1 MGFADGFVVALT
13 LADGI
18 QKWERNLST
27 SGGLQF
33 LDADAT
39 PVLDDQGNLFAASY
53 KDGVYAL
60 KAENGDLEWNTVRPG
75 TNSMVR
81 SGDVLLLGGDG
92 KIAAMHTQTGRELWS
107 LDLTPGKKSGA
118 TAGRPPLL
126 LRGLLAVP
134 TAKELVFVDPL
145 KGRAKVAFN
154 PGKGVTATPV
164 LYNGRLYV
172 LSNLGTV
179 FALQLRGGGS

>member
-1 MGFADGFVVALT
+1 LFVVDRKTGKWKWQYRRDAPPGFTVRGTSTPVVKDDVVYMGFADGFLVALA
-13 LADGI
+13 LADGT

-39 PVLDDQGNLFAASY
+39 PVIDDQGNLFAASY

-75 TNSMVR
+75 TNSLVR

-92 KIAAMHTQTGRELWS
+92 KIAAMHAQTGRELWS
-107 LDLTPGKKSGA
+107 LDLTFGKKSG
-118 TAGRPPLL
+118 G
-126 LRGLLAVP
+126 
-134 TAKELVFVDPL
+134 
-145 KGRAKVAFN
+145 
-154 PGKGVTATPV
+154 
-164 LYNGRLYV
+164 
-172 LSNLGTV
+172 
-179 FALQLRGGGS
+179 